1 MNFCKPGKSWFSRN
15 SINKKNVAPQR
26 SEIMVV
32 NKILSISWSLGHP
45 SVNKEMWA
53 KRIVGPSFPYFIF
66 IWTKMS
72 HKQWSGRISLCSHQ
86 LQAGM
91 FARQL
96 LGQNWSNSELESDFL
111 IVRIVLS
118 DSINKSLSYYL
129 SNLFFFIV
137 LFLVE
142 NNCIRE
148 ATMFF

>member
-1 MNFCKPGKSWFSRN
+1 
-15 SINKKNVAPQR
+15 
-26 SEIMVV
+26 
-32 NKILSISWSLGHP
+32 
-45 SVNKEMWA
+45 
-53 KRIVGPSFPYFIF
+53 
-66 IWTKMS
+66 
-72 HKQWSGRISLCSHQ
+72 
-86 LQAGM
+86 M

-96 LGQNWSNSELESDFL
+96 LGQNWSNSELEFDFL

-142 NNCIRE
+142 NNCIKE